1 MPQLRVVQLP
11 APILTTPTEVVVD
24 IDDNVRQFCRDLVE
38 TMYASPACVGLAANQ
53 VADPRRIFCADIT
66 GHAKADSV
74 HGLVIM
80 INPEIVVARAPVTMR
95 EGCMSVPDLT
105 GNVTRASEVVIR
117 GKTPAGATQVIE
129 ANAFEARCLL
139 HEIDH
144 LDGKTF
150 LNRVRSFGADVFPRK
165 RYR

>member
-1 MPQLRVVQLP
+1 MTVLSVVRLP
-11 APILTTPTEVVVD
+11 APVLTAPTTPVVD
-24 IDDNVRQFCRDLVE
+24 IDARTRQFCDDLVE

-53 VADPRRIFCADIT
+53 VGDTRRIFCADVT
-66 GHAKADSV
+66 GHKKADSC
-74 HGLVIM
+74 HGL
-80 INPEIVVARAPVTMR
+80 IVLIDAAVVLARAPVTLR

-105 GNVTRASEVVIR
+105 GNVTRASEVVVR
-117 GKTPAGATQVIE
+117 GRTPDGRDCVIE

-144 LDGKTF
+144 LDGRTF
-150 LNRVRSFGADVFPRK
+150 LHRVQNLGADVFPRK